1 MSSKSPL
8 GRGLSSLIPQK
19 PVESEASPE
28 SQEVVKSPAPVTK
41 TGDSTVE
48 PSGLQT
54 LPVAKIQP
62 NPFQPRYEFDE
73 EEIENLSRSIQEKG
87 ILQPLVVTEREKGQF
102 VLIAGERRLR
112 ASKKAG
118 LAEVPVVIRSGV
130 SDQDMAELALVENIQ
145 RQDLSPIER
154 ARGYKDL
161 ADKFDMTQE
170 EIAKKLDVSR
180 PSVANTLRYLT
191 LPQSVQDALDQGK
204 ITEGHAKIIAG
215 LATPGLQEKVLH
227 NIVENSL
234 NVRQTEK
241 IVKKDPAA
249 LDNQVSPEVKTWMNS
264 LSERIKNKVEVRKK
278 GKRYIVTMNFYSEDE
293 IANFTQRFE
302 D

>member
-19 PVESEASPE
+19 PVEPEASQE
-28 SQEVVKSPAPVTK
+28 SQEMAKGQAPVAENVNSNT
-41 TGDSTVE
+41 E
-48 PSGLQT
+48 PSGLRT
-54 LPVAKIQP
+54 LAVTKIQP

-87 ILQPLVVTEREKGQF
+87 ILQPLVVTERENGQY

-161 ADKFDMTQE
+161 ADKFSMTQD

-180 PSVANTLRYLT
+180 SSVANTLRYLT

-215 LATPGLQEKVLH
+215 LATPELQEKVLH

-241 IVKKDPAA
+241 IVKKDPSA
-249 LDNQVSPEVKTWMNS
+249 LDNQVSPQVKTWMNS

-293 IANFTQRFE
+293 IADFTQRFE